1 MQGRKTS
8 VRGADYVVHLDRP
21 GYYVWCGRRAETVN
35 RVELGTGD
43 EPAEEHC
50 RTCVRC
56 RAVAMHARLRARDAG
71 RCLFCA
77 TDAEGRH
84 EHHCELGRIFGTSD
98 RIEPPPV
105 TSPSNG
111 SKRGVSY

>member
-21 GYYVWCGRRAETVN
+21 GYPYVWCGRRAETVN

-71 RCLFCA
+71 RVKSDGRADDRAGDAGA
-77 TDAEGRH
+77 T
-84 EHHCELGRIFGTSD
+84 RI
-98 RIEPPPV
+98 P
-105 TSPSNG
+105 
-111 SKRGVSY
+111 